1 MESREQGHLP
11 ASNTQVI
18 SRQVSPEFKTE
29 EIFISNGKPSV
40 KFSAITETILAV
52 DANPHNRPK
61 VLYNN
66 KDIFN
71 VSTSTDLSAIVLEKW
86 NVTFKPYVD
95 DLGFV
100 EKCSWKDPRHALNSK
115 NMYVNGLFSLTKKL
129 PAFELK
135 KRLEARSNNIDSS
148 SDVALNCL
156 TYSKSNSSPF
166 HPKRIPL
173 KQETTDLVDSPNF
186 GAYVSQSFQT
196 PLGSISIK
204 VRFRHNCNF
213 QISTK
218 TVHESLPL
226 LNYHSLNSTSFVIVN
241 LTEKTN
247 PASQQHEFCKTKS
260 TTQSCS
266 VKQLHFEQPIE
277 QISLLKKTNGDTKN
291 PLFVSSNLFP
301 TAPIKSVLLIAN
313 STKKYHSSFKR
324 QKSFH
329 GRIPPPQRLKNYSSS
344 SLSHSMFKIHWDD
357 DKDLTNFINNVSSV
371 VLKSVPSGSSS
382 SPETSDVMMKSFKL
396 LDSYGSLQESG
407 FFDFLK

>member
-1 MESREQGHLP
+1 MESREQGYLP
-11 ASNTQVI
+11 ASDTQVI
-18 SRQVSPEFKTE
+18 TRQVPPQFKKE
-29 EIFISNGKPSV
+29 EIFISNGKPLVKLSV
-40 KFSAITETILAV
+40 IAETILAV
-52 DANPHNRPK
+52 DTDPRNRPN
-61 VLYNN
+61 VLYDN

-86 NVTFKPYVD
+86 NITFKPYVD
-95 DLGFV
+95 DPGFV

-115 NMYVNGLFSLTKKL
+115 NMYVNGLSSLTKKL

-135 KRLEARSNNIDSS
+135 KRLKARSSNICNS
-148 SDVALNCL
+148 SDVALKCL
-156 TYSKSNSSPF
+156 IYSKCNSSPI

-173 KQETTDLVDSPNF
+173 KQEATDLVESPNF

-213 QISTK
+213 QINTK

-226 LNYHSLNSTSFVIVN
+226 INHHLLSSTSFVIVN

-247 PASQQHEFCKTKS
+247 PASRQHEFCKTKS
-260 TTQSCS
+260 TTQSRP
-266 VKQLHFEQPIE
+266 VKQLHFEQPIQ
-277 QISLLKKTNGDTKN
+277 QISLFKKSNGDTKTQ
-291 PLFVSSNLFP
+291 LFASGNSFQ
-301 TAPIKSVLLIAN
+301 TAPTKSVLLISN

-329 GRIPPPQRLKNYSSS
+329 GGIPPPQRLQNHSSS
-344 SLSHSMFKIHWDD
+344 SLSHSLFKIHWDD
-357 DKDLTNFINNVSSV
+357 DKDITNFINNVSSV
-371 VLKSVPSGSSS
+371 VLKSIPSGSSS